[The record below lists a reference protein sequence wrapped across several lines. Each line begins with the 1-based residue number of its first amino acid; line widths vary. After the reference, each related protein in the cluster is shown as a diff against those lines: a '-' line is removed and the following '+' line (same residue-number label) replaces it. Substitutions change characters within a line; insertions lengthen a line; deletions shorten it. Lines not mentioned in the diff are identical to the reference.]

1 MEKFEFIYNQPK
13 MAMLFDQL
21 IKSVLPFI
29 VFVRMVSYLWFKV
42 YFGIFKRFEW
52 KTNDGKYWAVVTG
65 STDGI
70 GFEFARQLAAKNYNI
85 LMISRNAQKLEEKRR
100 TILNEHSSIQI
111 KTLAVDF
118 KHTDIY
124 DEIKKFLNVHL
135 EDIFILV
142 NNVGTS
148 MGINNY
154 ADEDANGHKE
164 LVNINV
170 ISTLGMTDLIL
181 PTMISKKHGLIINVS
196 SLASKIELPCLA
208 TYGATKVSN
217 FSTYKLIQL
226 IHDKIYRHL
235 LHIFLELCTMNVNL
249 ITY

>member
-1 MEKFEFIYNQPK
+1 
-13 MAMLFDQL
+13 MAMLIDPL
-21 IKSVLPFI
+21 VKSVLPFI
-29 VFVRMVSYLWFKV
+29 IFFRMASHLWFKL
-42 YFGIFKRFEW
+42 YFRIFKRFEY
-52 KTNDGKYWAVVTG
+52 KTNGGKYWAVVTG

-85 LMISRNAQKLEEKRR
+85 LMISRNAQKLEEKRQA
-100 TILNEHSSIQI
+100 ILNEHFDKSIQI

-118 KHTDIY
+118 KRTDIY
-124 DEIKKFLNVHL
+124 DEIKQFLGPHL
-135 EDIFILV
+135 QDIFILV
-142 NNVGTS
+142 NNVGSS

-181 PTMISKKHGLIINVS
+181 PTLISKKHGLIINMS

-208 TYGATKVSN
+208 TYGATKVS
-217 FSTYKLIQL
+217 
-226 IHDKIYRHL
+226 IYS
-235 LHIFLELCTMNVNL
+235 I
-249 ITY
+249 